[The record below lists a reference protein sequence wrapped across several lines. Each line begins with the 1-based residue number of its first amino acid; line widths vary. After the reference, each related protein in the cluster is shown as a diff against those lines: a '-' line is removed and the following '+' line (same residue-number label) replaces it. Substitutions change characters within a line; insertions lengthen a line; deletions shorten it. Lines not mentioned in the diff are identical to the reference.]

1 VAQQIKIRQTKVKTC
16 GFGPA
21 IFHRMMS
28 LVKGTAQHTKMSSG
42 PVFIRI
48 NVMILLLPVSDWST
62 IIIHPSGLL
71 LVVRIFCSA
80 WFSFMGEIGAAL
92 SACKMKNKHK
102 DNKYST
108 NI

>member
-1 VAQQIKIRQTKVKTC
+1 MAHQIKIGQTKFKTC
-16 GFGPA
+16 CFGPA

-48 NVMILLLPVSDWST
+48 NVMILLLPVLDWPT

-71 LVVRIFCSA
+71 LVVNKCDDTAAPCVGLANDNYSSK
-80 WFSFMGEIGAAL
+80 WFVISSLPLLE
-92 SACKMKNKHK
+92 CPV
-102 DNKYST
+102 
-108 NI
+108 

>member
-1 VAQQIKIRQTKVKTC
+1 MAQQIKIRQTKVKTC

-71 LVVRIFCSA
+71 LVVRLFCSA
-80 WFSFMGEIGAAL
+80 WFSFMVRLELLLVHA
-92 SACKMKNKHK
+92 K
-102 DNKYST
+102 
-108 NI
+108 